1 MIKEMNT
8 NVLLMTCFQMNNLQY
23 VFEFNIWASDFD
35 VVYIVSCGQVLKHAG
50 ISSNSTLI
58 PEVDHFGVVEKIIQE
73 NFQVTQ
79 VIKS

>member
-1 MIKEMNT
+1 MYKMY
-8 NVLLMTCFQMNNLQY
+8 QY
-23 VFEFNIWASDFD
+23 LNPNIWAPDFD

-58 PEVDHFGVVEKIIQE
+58 PGVDHFGVVENIIQE
-73 NFQVTQ
+73 SFQVTQ